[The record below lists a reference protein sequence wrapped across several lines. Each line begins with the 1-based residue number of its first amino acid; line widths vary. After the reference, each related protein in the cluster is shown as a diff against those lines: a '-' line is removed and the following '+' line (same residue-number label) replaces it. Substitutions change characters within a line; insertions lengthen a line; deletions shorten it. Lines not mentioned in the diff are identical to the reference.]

1 MSIKCLRR
9 HPGYFYVS
17 CSPSKIPYVGF
28 SPVRLQTGIRLRPS
42 SMRVWVKHLACIHHP
57 NINLYAAK
65 VMTICSLMALYGQ
78 VGDYADKRSI
88 HQDHPVQRPL
98 TLLRVML
105 SPWVIAYYGLI
116 RDSQPFRCLISFV
129 QRIFALRPSMGWYR
143 ELPQFAPHICSIV
156 PSYVPRRSKRL
167 HMAVTSPFTLAFRPL
182 RTRLSLRISGT
193 LVPT

>member
-88 HQDHPVQRPL
+88 HQDH
-98 TLLRVML
+98 L
-105 SPWVIAYYGLI
+105 SPEALDSPQGYVVPMGHRLLWPHPRLSALSLPYFLRPANLCPTTKYGLVP
-116 RDSQPFRCLISFV
+116 RASP
-129 QRIFALRPSMGWYR
+129 
-143 ELPQFAPHICSIV
+143 ICSAYLFHRAI
-156 PSYVPRRSKRL
+156 
-167 HMAVTSPFTLAFRPL
+167 L
-182 RTRLSLRISGT
+182 RTPAL
-193 LVPT
+193 